1 MEKRKILIVDDEKV
15 YGNMIKLSLEL
26 TGNYIVRSETE
37 GAKAYPAAKEFKPD
51 LILLDVNMPDMDGGG
66 VAFQIKSDE
75 CLKDVPIIFLTGLV
89 TEKEIVSGGGFSGKN
104 TYIPKTAKVDV
115 LIDCIEENINN
126 KRTS

>member
-26 TGNYIVRSETE
+26 TGNYVVRSETE
-37 GAKAYPAAKEFKPD
+37 GAKAYPAAIEFKPD

>member
-26 TGNYIVRSETE
+26 TGNYVVRSETE

-66 VAFQIKSDE
+66 AAFQIKSDE
-75 CLKDVPIIFLTGLV
+75 GLKDVPIVFLTGLV
-89 TEKEIVSGGGFSGKN
+89 SEKEIVSGGGPSGKN
-104 TYIPKTAKVDV
+104 TYIPKTVKVDT
-115 LIDCIEENINN
+115 LIDCIEKNVNK
-126 KRTS
+126 KRTV